1 MGKSREPQISRMWAE
16 EAKSEADRE
25 TLLEM
30 AKVWTLLT
38 LQKDLAAA
46 RLQAGPAINK
56 QP

>member
-1 MGKSREPQISRMWAE
+1 MWAE
-16 EAKSEADRE
+16 EAKSKADRE

-46 RLQAGPAINK
+46 RVQAGPAINK